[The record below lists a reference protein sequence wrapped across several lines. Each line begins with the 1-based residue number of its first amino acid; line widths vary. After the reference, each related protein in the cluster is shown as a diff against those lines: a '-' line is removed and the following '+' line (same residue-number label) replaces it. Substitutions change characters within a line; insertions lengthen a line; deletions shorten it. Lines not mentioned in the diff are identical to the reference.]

1 MESAV
6 VRLPL
11 PRRQS
16 PALLPTALWVDPG
29 PLVVSKSLIV
39 WCCCPDSNGGPTDY
53 ESGRLCRFFR
63 GETERS
69 VPNSLSHSPPETRIK
84 QWFPEL
90 FGTDVWDRFRC
101 ALAREGGRLRFE
113 RMRWV
118 LLLKF
123 CA

>member
-53 ESGRLCRFFR
+53 ESASRSAVFR
-63 GETERS
+63 GEAQIFATNSRPDNPLEPAFRRER
-69 VPNSLSHSPPETRIK
+69 LFSP
-84 QWFPEL
+84 
-90 FGTDVWDRFRC
+90 
-101 ALAREGGRLRFE
+101 
-113 RMRWV
+113 
-118 LLLKF
+118 KF
-123 CA
+123 LVAWGEFFFAWQ

>member
-53 ESGRLCRFFR
+53 ESVALPAELQQQGKRHYREARRCPLRIVTDCPPVRCPARQRGSAPKRGPRF
-63 GETERS
+63 G
-69 VPNSLSHSPPETRIK
+69 
-84 QWFPEL
+84 
-90 FGTDVWDRFRC
+90 
-101 ALAREGGRLRFE
+101 
-113 RMRWV
+113 
-118 LLLKF
+118 LLLQ
-123 CA
+123 

>member
-16 PALLPTALWVDPG
+16 PASLATALWVDPG

-53 ESGRLCRFFR
+53 ESCVEMNRIKDLG
-63 GETERS
+63 
-69 VPNSLSHSPPETRIK
+69 NSL
-84 QWFPEL
+84 
-90 FGTDVWDRFRC
+90 
-101 ALAREGGRLRFE
+101 
-113 RMRWV
+113 
-118 LLLKF
+118 
-123 CA
+123 

>member
-53 ESGRLCRFFR
+53 ESGGFYRFSEGKPR
-63 GETERS
+63 
-69 VPNSLSHSPPETRIK
+69 NLSQTHP
-84 QWFPEL
+84 
-90 FGTDVWDRFRC
+90 
-101 ALAREGGRLRFE
+101 ALP
-113 RMRWV
+113 RW
-118 LLLKF
+118 KP
-123 CA
+123 A

>member
-53 ESGRLCRFFR
+53 ESASRSAVFR
-63 GETERS
+63 GEAQIFATNSRPDNPLEPAFRRERLFSLWHGLCDSLARIERS
-69 VPNSLSHSPPETRIK
+69 AVSSAAQCDCTAAKP
-84 QWFPEL
+84 
-90 FGTDVWDRFRC
+90 G
-101 ALAREGGRLRFE
+101 
-113 RMRWV
+113 
-118 LLLKF
+118 
-123 CA
+123 

>member
-53 ESGRLCRFFR
+53 ESVALPAELQQHLGLWLFFR
-63 GETERS
+63 IVFTNRS
-69 VPNSLSHSPPETRIK
+69 QIRRVRSHIHRSGRTFSPR
-84 QWFPEL
+84 
-90 FGTDVWDRFRC
+90 R
-101 ALAREGGRLRFE
+101 
-113 RMRWV
+113 
-118 LLLKF
+118 
-123 CA
+123 